1 MHLECSLSALAI
13 ATTDYRTPWTRGWTQ
28 SPASAHKTMSRG
40 DRLSFLSAILQI
52 GIFLT

>member
-1 MHLECSLSALAI
+1 MHLECSLSALA
-13 ATTDYRTPWTRGWTQ
+13 TPWTRGWTQ
-28 SPASAHKTMSRG
+28 SPASAHKTMSR